1 MSYDMY
7 LYGMILRTNS
17 FLLEGDYP
25 EADTYAEIRKKYSLP
40 GGETGT
46 CATVLLGLGRSVKMD
61 GTFMGKSTMPFIK
74 KFYEGAPCDLSGLHL
89 DETFDGLEDN
99 VLVVGN
105 TRTPFGEFR
114 KFYSDPVHRWN
125 APKAEDIAGAKVAGI
140 DPYFREDSVRAAEMC
155 REMGKPYVTIDCAYD
170 SPMHR
175 LSAVNVVS
183 NEFYREHYK
192 QDHFY
197 PRRKGNP
204 LRPQG
209 RQDSLL

>member
-99 VLVVGN
+99 VLVAAIRARRSASSESFIPIPCTAG
-105 TRTPFGEFR
+105 TRRRQRTSPGQR
-114 KFYSDPVHRWN
+114 S
-125 APKAEDIAGAKVAGI
+125 
-140 DPYFREDSVRAAEMC
+140 RA
-155 REMGKPYVTIDCAYD
+155 
-170 SPMHR
+170 
-175 LSAVNVVS
+175 
-183 NEFYREHYK
+183 
-192 QDHFY
+192 
-197 PRRKGNP
+197 
-204 LRPQG
+204 
-209 RQDSLL
+209 